1 MSWRI
6 SYMENKSILDTI
18 LNNTIREEAAILDS
32 QVILDSLFNVLRDKE
47 REVLTMRFG
56 LAKNEKTTLEA
67 IGSLYNL
74 TRERIRQ
81 IENSAINK
89 IKKHG
94 EFDKY
99 TSSLRDV
106 INSLLEEHGGIME
119 HNYLIN
125 NLSYLSMLANSEQKA
140 NAEVLKNHYAFILAK
155 LLADSFDYVK
165 ENSHYSDLWKL
176 KFASVDH
183 LEEMLGFMIK
193 KLQELKT
200 VLKTEEIIKLA
211 KENDIYKKYADRLEA
226 TNNFDI
232 SNIVKNG
239 DFSENTDIINENKA
253 LYSLLQASKA
263 LQQNKFGRWGIK
275 DWPEITP
282 KTINHKIYLIIKHS
296 GQPMHF
302 REIADKINAISFD
315 SKKANAATVHN
326 ELILDNKY
334 ILIGR
339 GIYALKEWGY
349 ENGTVGEVVAQV
361 LAEAGKPLSKDEIM
375 DGVLKKRLVKKATIN
390 LALMDKT
397 KFKKE
402 NGKFQLANFKS

>member
-1 MSWRI
+1 
-6 SYMENKSILDTI
+6 MENKSILDTI

-32 QVILDSLFNVLRDKE
+32 QVILDSLFSVLRDKE

-106 INSLLEEHGGIME
+106 INNLLEEHGGIME

-155 LLADSFDYVK
+155 LLSDSFDYVK

-200 VLKTEEIIKLA
+200 VLKTEEIIKLS

-232 SNIVKNG
+232 SNIVKNSN
-239 DFSENTDIINENKA
+239 FKENTDVINENKA

-263 LQQNKFGRWGIK
+263 LQQNKFGHWGIK
-275 DWPEITP
+275 DWSEITP
-282 KTINHKIYLIIKHS
+282 KTINHKIYLIIKQS

-315 SKKANAATVHN
+315 SKTANAATVHN
-326 ELILDNKY
+326 ELILDDKY

-361 LAEAGKPLSKDEIM
+361 LTEAGKPLSKDEIM

-390 LALMDKT
+390 LALMDKS

-402 NGKFQLANFKS
+402 NGKFQLANIKA

>member
-1 MSWRI
+1 
-6 SYMENKSILDTI
+6 MENRSILDTI
-18 LNNTIREEAAILDS
+18 LNNAIREEAAILDS
-32 QVILDSLFNVLRDKE
+32 QVILDNLFSVLRDKE

-56 LAKNEKTTLEA
+56 LSKNDKTTLEA

-89 IKKHG
+89 IRKHE

-106 INSLLEEHGGIME
+106 ISNLLEEHGGIME

-125 NLSYLSMLANSEQKA
+125 NLSYLSLLANAEQKA

-155 LLADSFDYVK
+155 LLSDSFDYIK

-176 KFASVDH
+176 KFASIDH
-183 LEEMLGFMIK
+183 MEEMLEFIIK
-193 KLQELKT
+193 KLDELKA

-211 KENDIYKKYADRLEA
+211 KESEVYKKYAERMEA
-226 TNNFDI
+226 SNNFDI
-232 SNIVKNG
+232 SGIVKRG
-239 DFSENTDIINENKA
+239 YFDENADIINENKA
-253 LYSLLQASKA
+253 LYSLLQASKS
-263 LQQNKFGRWGIK
+263 LQQNKFGSWGVK

-282 KTINHKIYLIIKHS
+282 KTINHKVYLIIKHS
-296 GQPMHF
+296 GEPMHF
-302 REIADKINAISFD
+302 RKIADKINAISFD
-315 SKKANAATVHN
+315 RKTANAATVHN
-326 ELILDNKY
+326 ELILDDKY

-349 ENGTVGEVVAQV
+349 ENGTVSDVVEQV
-361 LAEAGKPLSKDEIM
+361 LAETNKPLNKEEIM
-375 DGVLKKRLVKKATIN
+375 AGVLKKRQVKKATIN
-390 LALMDKT
+390 LALMDKSR
-397 KFKKE
+397 FKKE
-402 NGKFQLANFKS
+402 NGKFQLANFNPVK